1 MAQLFLKS
9 AWKASDWHV
18 IISWRILFLLLVELF
33 VIVEEW
39 RESLSNKDPE
49 EKCKYLNIVTAA
61 TALTVR
67 NLLRCSHSQL
77 SPHHASTSMI
87 ILFNINIVLCFFA
100 EHLLTTSTFWMKGSI
115 WQKQNNDLPLVQK
128 LVACLFSVQL
138 VSWIY

>member
-1 MAQLFLKS
+1 M
-9 AWKASDWHV
+9 
-18 IISWRILFLLLVELF
+18 LLVELF
-33 VIVEEW
+33 VIVEER

-87 ILFNINIVLCFFA
+87 ILFNINIVLCFSKVIKHLFCRTSFDDCYFLDEGVNMIKA
-100 EHLLTTSTFWMKGSI
+100 E
-115 WQKQNNDLPLVQK
+115 Q
-128 LVACLFSVQL
+128 
-138 VSWIY
+138 